1 MGVSWLMGG
10 EIRGRTMPKYRF
22 SSLTADGALL
32 SSRVEEA
39 ASDDEA
45 REVAGE
51 LLADEKSEAVEV
63 WSAWRLVH
71 RAVEDP
77 SHSAPLINSAGTLGG
92 STRPHHRRQ

>member
-1 MGVSWLMGG
+1 
-10 EIRGRTMPKYRF
+10 MPKYRF

-51 LLADEKSEAVEV
+51 LLTDAKSEAVEV

-71 RAVEDP
+71 RAVKDAN
-77 SHSAPLINSAGTLGG
+77 HSAPLINPVSTLRGSAR
-92 STRPHHRRQ
+92 SHHRRE